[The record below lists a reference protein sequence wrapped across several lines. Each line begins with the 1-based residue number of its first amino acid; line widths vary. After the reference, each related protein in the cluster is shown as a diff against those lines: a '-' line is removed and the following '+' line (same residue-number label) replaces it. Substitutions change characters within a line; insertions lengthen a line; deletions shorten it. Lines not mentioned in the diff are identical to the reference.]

1 MLVKSSC
8 WVLIPCRFNVKLKD
22 TCFRRHEM
30 AEFYKLKVADIYKET
45 EDTSVITFDMPSD
58 LQKVFKFRQG
68 QHLTLKAD
76 INGEDL
82 RRSYSLCS
90 SPNDSQWKVAVK
102 LIPGGKF
109 SSFINS
115 ELKAGDFIEVMSPS
129 GTFGVEVNA
138 EKPKNY
144 IFFAAGSG
152 ITPVLSMIKAH
163 LQSEPNSTCKLFYV
177 NKTAKSIIFKEELE
191 QLRNTY
197 FGRLEIYYFLTKER
211 RDIEL
216 FNGRFDDEKM
226 QVLTKTFIDIPDT
239 SEVFLCGPEKMV
251 NYVSDYLITAGLP
264 KDLVHFELFVT
275 GLSDED
281 IKRAERLA
289 KQNVEG
295 IEITIVDGGKE
306 FSFTMTKEYD
316 NILDAALG
324 AGADLPFA
332 CKGGVCSTCKC
343 KVIEGAVEM
352 KINYALDDKEVSQ
365 NLVLSCQSVPTT
377 EKVVVDFDV

>member
-1 MLVKSSC
+1 
-8 WVLIPCRFNVKLKD
+8 
-22 TCFRRHEM
+22 M
-30 AEFYKLKVADIYKET
+30 ADFHNLKVADIYKET
-45 EDTSVITFDMPSD
+45 EDTSVVTFAIPTELHDI
-58 LQKVFKFRQG
+58 FKFRQG

-76 INGEDL
+76 INGEDV

-90 SPNDSQWKVAVK
+90 SPNDNLWQVAVK
-102 LIPGGKF
+102 LIPGGNF
-109 SSFINS
+109 STYINQS
-115 ELKAGDFIEVMSPS
+115 VKTGDVMEVMAPS
-129 GTFGVEVNA
+129 GTFGVEVKP
-138 EKPKNY
+138 EKQKNY
-144 IFFAAGSG
+144 LFFAAGSG

-163 LQSEPNSTCKLFYV
+163 LEAEPNATCKLFYV
-177 NKTAKSIIFKEELE
+177 NKTAKSIIFKETLE

-226 QVLTKTFIDIPDT
+226 EVLTKTFIDIPDT
-239 SEVFLCGPEKMV
+239 NEVFLCGPENMV
-251 NYVSDYLITAGLP
+251 NYVSEYLVNVGLP
-264 KDLVHFELFVT
+264 KELVHYELFVT
-275 GLSDED
+275 GLSEED

-289 KQNVEG
+289 QQNVEG
-295 IEITIVDGGKE
+295 VEVTIVDGGKE
-306 FSFTMTKEYD
+306 FDFTMTKEYD

-343 KVIEGAVEM
+343 EVKEGSVEM

-365 NLVLSCQSVPTT
+365 NLVLSCQAVPTSD
-377 EKVVVDFDV
+377 KVVVDFDV

>member
-1 MLVKSSC
+1 
-8 WVLIPCRFNVKLKD
+8 
-22 TCFRRHEM
+22 M
-30 AEFYKLKVADIYKET
+30 AQFYKLKIQDIYKET
-45 EDTSVITFDMPSD
+45 DDTSVVSFAVPDN
-58 LQKVFKFRQG
+58 LKNEFKFRQG

-76 INGEDL
+76 INGEDV

-90 SPNDSQWKVAVK
+90 GPNDNEWKVAVK
-102 LIPGGKF
+102 QISGGKF
-109 SSFINS
+109 SSYINNN
-115 ELKAGDFIEVMSPS
+115 LKAGDELEVMVPS
-129 GTFGVEVNA
+129 GTFGVEVQPKA
-138 EKPKNY
+138 SKNY
-144 IFFAAGSG
+144 LFFAAGSG
-152 ITPVLSMIKAH
+152 ITPVLSMLKAH
-163 LQSEPNSTCKLFYV
+163 LSAEPNATCKLFYV
-177 NKTAKSIIFKEELE
+177 NKTAKSIIFKEALE

-251 NYVSDYLITAGLP
+251 HFVSDYLVNAGLP
-264 KDLVHFELFVT
+264 KELVHFELFVT

-289 KQNVEG
+289 QQNVEG
-295 IEITIVDGGKE
+295 TEVTIVDGGKE
-306 FSFTMTKEYD
+306 FAFTMTKAYD

-343 KVIEGAVEM
+343 EVIEGNVEM
-352 KINYALDDKEVSQ
+352 KINYALDDKEVAQ
-365 NLVLSCQSVPTT
+365 NLVLSCQAVPTT
-377 EKVVVDFDV
+377 DKVIVDFDV

>member
-1 MLVKSSC
+1 
-8 WVLIPCRFNVKLKD
+8 
-22 TCFRRHEM
+22 M
-30 AEFYKLKVADIYKET
+30 AQFYKLKIQDIYKET
-45 EDTSVITFDMPSD
+45 EDTSVVSFNVPDH
-58 LQKVFKFRQG
+58 LKNEFKFRQG

-76 INGEDL
+76 INGEDV

-90 SPNDSQWKVAVK
+90 SPNDNQWKVAVK
-102 LIPGGKF
+102 KIPGGKF
-109 SSFINS
+109 STYINQS
-115 ELKAGDFIEVMSPS
+115 LKIGDHLEVMLPS
-129 GTFGVEVNA
+129 GTFGVEVQPEA
-138 EKPKNY
+138 SKNY
-144 IFFAAGSG
+144 LFFAAGSG
-152 ITPVLSMIKAH
+152 ITPVLSMLKAH
-163 LQSEPNSTCKLFYV
+163 LSAEPKATCKLFYV

-191 QLRNTY
+191 QLRNKY

-239 SEVFLCGPEKMV
+239 NEVFLCGPEKMV
-251 NYVSDYLITAGLP
+251 HFVSDYLINAGLP
-264 KDLVHFELFVT
+264 KKLVHFELFVT

-289 KQNVEG
+289 QQKVEG
-295 IEITIVDGGKE
+295 TEVTIVDGGKE
-306 FSFTMTKEYD
+306 FAFTMTKEYD

-343 KVIEGAVEM
+343 EVKEGSVEM
-352 KINYALDDKEVSQ
+352 KINYALSDKEVSQ
-365 NLVLSCQSVPTT
+365 NLVLSCQAVPTT
-377 EKVVVDFDV
+377 DKVIVDFDV

>member
-1 MLVKSSC
+1 
-8 WVLIPCRFNVKLKD
+8 
-22 TCFRRHEM
+22 M
-30 AEFYKLKVADIYKET
+30 AEFHKLKVADIYKET
-45 EDTSVITFDMPSD
+45 EDTSVITFKVPSE
-58 LQKVFKFRQG
+58 LQNEFKFRQG

-76 INGEDL
+76 INGEDV

-90 SPNDSQWKVAVK
+90 SPNENEWKVAVK
-102 LIPGGKF
+102 LIPDGKF
-109 SSFINS
+109 SSYVNN
-115 ELKAGDFIEVMSPS
+115 ELKTNDHIEVMSPS

-138 EKPKNY
+138 KKAKNY
-144 IFFAAGSG
+144 LFFAAGSG
-152 ITPVLSMIKAH
+152 ITPVLSMVKAH
-163 LQSEPNSTCKLFYV
+163 LQGEPNSTCKLFYV

-216 FNGRFDDEKM
+216 FNGRFDDDKM
-226 QVLTKTFIDIPDT
+226 KVLTKTFIDIPDT

-251 NYVSDYLITAGLP
+251 NYVSTYLIEAGLP
-264 KDLVHFELFVT
+264 SELVHFELFVK

-289 KQNVEG
+289 QQNVEG
-295 IEITIVDGGKE
+295 TEITIVDGGKE

-343 KVIEGAVEM
+343 EVKEGSVEM
-352 KINYALDDKEVSQ
+352 KINYALDEKEVSQ
-365 NLVLSCQSVPTT
+365 NLVLSCQSVPTSN
-377 EKVVVDFDV
+377 KVVVDFDV